1 MIGCHFRAF
10 YGTYKPRSGVGLG
23 KGSHSPFQRL
33 VEPLAHTC
41 AKSKRTY
48 GLCTRQSRVCQAV
61 VAGVNLYAPACAQAY
76 RARQRAR
83 IATLAPPPLTVA
95 VGAHS
100 QFFPTF
106 SLGTFPHFFNDND
119 VKDFYDN

>member
-1 MIGCHFRAF
+1 MIGCRFRGI

-48 GLCTRQSRVCQAV
+48 GLCTSQRSMHVHG
-61 VAGVNLYAPACAQAY
+61 VAGRQRLQLAEREGTPCPPPPWRWSAGAY
-76 RARQRAR
+76 RNFS
-83 IATLAPPPLTVA
+83 PLFPW
-95 VGAHS
+95 GL
-100 QFFPTF
+100 FPTF
-106 SLGTFPHFFNDND
+106 STTMM
-119 VKDFYDN
+119 

>member
-1 MIGCHFRAF
+1 MIGCRFRAF

-23 KGSHSPFQRL
+23 KGSHSPFQSL

-48 GLCTRQSRVCQAV
+48 GLCTSQRSMHVHG
-61 VAGVNLYAPACAQAY
+61 VAG
-76 RARQRAR
+76 RQRLQLAER
-83 IATLAPPPLTVA
+83 EGTPCPPTLAL
-95 VGAHS
+95 VGGGLS

-106 SLGTFPHFFNDND
+106 SLGTFPYFFNDND